1 MGRKCIADRR
11 RVLAVKILRV
21 LASAL
26 LMAFLLAAMF
36 LTSSPTPGHAQ
47 VPEELVLYQENFDD
61 GQAQGWELEPGWV
74 VSGNRLNGK
83 NYALARY
90 TAGDWGDG
98 RVTLKFSLVSLQGDM
113 HANFRMSD
121 MGCYAI
127 GFRYTEQSL
136 AKEILYIYLFK
147 KLGPDKVSST
157 LAQSTIHYDQ
167 GLKSIEIVTEG
178 GKIQVYVSEASPEL
192 QPYRFTVHQE
202 VPIVAEPPVVTEP
215 PVMVIDYV
223 DSAPLPCGTIAFETF
238 EDSAAQI
245 DDIIVTGPPVPCPPP
260 SPPPPSTPPVPEG
273 PDLIIS
279 SISYWFENDGRVL
292 VLSTGIGNQGN
303 VSTPETLVS
312 IRDQDNEFPYRIS
325 LAPGLRPGGTT
336 TLEIRR
342 ELSEEQRGT
351 THTFLFEVDPMAYI
365 LELDETNNRQT
376 IDISVPVQEGGVPW
390 YWIIP
395 ALLAGGAGFSLK
407 RWSDRRQTNI
417 PKKIQVRP
425 QMDIGRQQIES
436 ASPIRLDF
444 EIRLRPVL
452 DHGKQDIE
460 AKGPS
465 IIDKRRQR

>member
-47 VPEELVLYQENFDD
+47 VPEGLVLYQENFDD

-90 TAGDWGDG
+90 TTGDWGDG
-98 RVTLKFSLVSLQGDM
+98 RVTLKFSLVSMQGDM

-178 GKIQVYVSEASPEL
+178 GKIQVYVKEAAPEF
-192 QPYRFTVHQE
+192 QPYVYS
-202 VPIVAEPPVVTEP
+202 VPPAVPSDKGLP
-215 PVMVIDYV
+215 VIDYV
-223 DSAPLPCGTIAFETF
+223 DSAPLPPGTIAFETF
-238 EDSAAQI
+238 QDSAAQI
-245 DDIIVTGPPVPCPPP
+245 DDIVVTGPPVL
-260 SPPPPSTPPVPEG
+260 SPPPTSVSPLRG

-279 SISYWFENDGRVL
+279 SLACWFENDGRVL
-292 VLSTGIGNQGN
+292 VFSTGIGNQGN
-303 VSTPETLVS
+303 VSSPETLVS
-312 IRDQDNEFPYRIS
+312 IRDQDGEFPDRIS
-325 LAPGLRPGGTT
+325 LAPGLSPGGTT